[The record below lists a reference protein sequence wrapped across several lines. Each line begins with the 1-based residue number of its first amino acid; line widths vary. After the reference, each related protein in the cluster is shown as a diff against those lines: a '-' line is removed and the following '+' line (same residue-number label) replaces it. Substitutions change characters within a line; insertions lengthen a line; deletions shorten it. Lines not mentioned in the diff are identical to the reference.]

1 MIGIYH
7 IMDRFYGYNT
17 CTANAT
23 NIDNKLSITHEIIA
37 EYLHFQELLIN
48 ITCIQISTY
57 YRYVSICVKDR
68 DIMENFC
75 EEKHFIMNDSITF
88 TQDYQK
94 KISSNIENIPIEL
107 QDIKIRTVLS

>member
-1 MIGIYH
+1 
-7 IMDRFYGYNT
+7 MDRFYGYNT
-17 CTANAT
+17 YTASAT
-23 NIDNKLSITHEIIA
+23 NIDNELPITHEIIA

-75 EEKHFIMNDSITF
+75 KEKHFIMNNSITF
-88 TQDYQK
+88 TQDFQK
-94 KISSNIENIPIEL
+94 KISSNIENIPIEY
-107 QDIKIRTVLS
+107 KI